1 MNIAQQIVSRQR
13 DFLEHGP
20 SHLKPTTMA
29 EVAEAVG
36 VHETTVSRAVS
47 GKYMATPQGV
57 FEMKYFFTGGYQTAA
72 GESLSNT
79 SVKQSILDLV
89 KHESGLSLT
98 IGMRKGRGKWARRLR
113 GWGSP
118 L

>member
-1 MNIAQQIVSRQR
+1 TIMNIAQQIVSRQHE
-13 DFLEHGP
+13 FLDRGV

-47 GKYMATPQGV
+47 GKYMSTPQGV
-57 FEMKYFFTGGYQTAA
+57 FEMKYFFTGGYQTAT

-79 SVKQSILDLV
+79 SVKQAILDLV
-89 KHESGLSLT
+89 KHQTAS
-98 IGMRKGRGKWARRLR
+98 
-113 GWGSP
+113 SP
-118 L
+118 FSDHETV